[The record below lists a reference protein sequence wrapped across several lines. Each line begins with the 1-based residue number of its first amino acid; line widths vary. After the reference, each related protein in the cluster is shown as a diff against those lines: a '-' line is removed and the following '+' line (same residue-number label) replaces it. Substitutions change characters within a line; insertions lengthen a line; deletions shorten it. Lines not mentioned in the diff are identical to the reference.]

1 MKRKTRKDKEKI
13 YKEKYD
19 DIPKDY
25 NERLEYI
32 IDNYN
37 VSEKQFDDII
47 NRKNNM
53 ENILE
58 LLLID
63 CLVIGTIY

>member
-13 YKEKYD
+13 YKEKYS

-32 IDNYN
+32 IDKYN
-37 VSEKQFDDII
+37 VNYSYHYTLNVYTIV
-47 NRKNNM
+47 
-53 ENILE
+53 NIKKLS
-58 LLLID
+58 D
-63 CLVIGTIY
+63 Y